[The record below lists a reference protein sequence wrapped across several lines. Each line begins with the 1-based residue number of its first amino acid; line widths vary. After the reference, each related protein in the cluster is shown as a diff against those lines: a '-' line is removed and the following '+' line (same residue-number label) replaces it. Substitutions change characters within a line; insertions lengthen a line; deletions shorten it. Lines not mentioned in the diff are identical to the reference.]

1 MIAFVHIFPS
11 RRFLYFKAQ
20 PNLIFDCTFLWMHKP
35 VKKDT
40 SLFECAK
47 LLSFVRPYWRFVIL
61 AIVSVVVY
69 TSANGIQISLIKP
82 VIDKLLVEGAR
93 KAPDLP
99 RIDIDQTTHEQNNH
113 SPVKQFKHK
122 FSFLE
127 KIQKRVTNSFTSIG
141 IVTAILAPIIFFS
154 CYFQLYF
161 RNRIMW
167 SVIVD
172 IRNKLCDHLL
182 PQPLSFFE
190 NRKSGDLLSRLTND
204 ISVTQT
210 ALTVLFEEIL
220 LQPMRLIC
228 GLVLAFYFSWKLA
241 LFTLIVFPMVFFPMF
256 IMGKKI
262 KKHGKKSL
270 KHLSDLTDALR
281 EMFSGM
287 RIVKAFKM
295 EDEESREI
303 HTISKRF
310 LEKRLKMVKTKALNT
325 STNEFVYT
333 LGLAVLVILCGYVI
347 VSNKITP
354 GELGGFITAIGF
366 MVVTT
371 VKKLA
376 KGYVSLQESLSGV
389 SRVFELFTI
398 EPSIKDHPAAVTL
411 EKMEKGISFNNVS
424 FSYDGSKDFV
434 LKDICLTIRKGEIVA
449 IVGGSG
455 AGKTSM
461 VSLIPRF
468 YDPVKGSVEI
478 DGIDI
483 RMLKRESLL
492 SHIAMVTQQTFLFN
506 RSFYENILYG
516 RRDATFDEV
525 QAAAKAAYIHEFIM
539 SLPQGYDTVVG
550 ELGVKLS
557 GGQRQRIAIARALLK
572 NAPILLLDEATS
584 SLDYESEKLVQE
596 ALDNL
601 IAGRTT
607 IIVAHRLST
616 IQHCDRIIVMKKGA
630 IAEIGDHESLM
641 SGDGEYKRVYQ
652 LHLDTIHS

>member
-1 MIAFVHIFPS
+1 M
-11 RRFLYFKAQ
+11 
-20 PNLIFDCTFLWMHKP
+20 
-35 VKKDT
+35 KKST
-40 SLFECAK
+40 SLLECAK
-47 LLSFVRPYWRFVIL
+47 LLSFVRPYWKFVTL
-61 AIVSVVVY
+61 AIVSMIIY
-69 TSANGIQISLIKP
+69 TTANGIQISLIKP
-82 VIDKLLVEGAR
+82 VIDKLLIENT
-93 KAPDLP
+93 KKTPDLP
-99 RIDIDQTTHEQNNH
+99 RIDIDQTTHEQNDH
-113 SPVKQFKHK
+113 SPIKQFKHK
-122 FSFLE
+122 FSFLG

-141 IVTAILAPIIFFS
+141 IVTAILAPVIFFS
-154 CYFQLYF
+154 CYFQQYF
-161 RNRIMW
+161 RNHVMW
-167 SVIVD
+167 AVIVD

-210 ALTVLFEEIL
+210 GLTVLFEEIL

-228 GLVLAFYFSWKLA
+228 GLALAFYFSWKLA
-241 LFTLIVFPMVFFPMF
+241 LFTLIVFPMIFFPMF

-270 KHLSDLTDALR
+270 RHLSDLTDALR
-281 EMFSGM
+281 EMFSGI

-310 LEKRLKMVKTKALNT
+310 LDKRLKMVRTKALNT

-398 EPSIKDHPAAVTL
+398 EPSIKDHPKAVTL
-411 EKMEKGISFNNVS
+411 EKIEKDISFKNVS
-424 FSYDGSKDFV
+424 FSYDGSSDFI
-434 LKDICLTIRKGEIVA
+434 LKDICLTIQKGEIIA

-461 VSLIPRF
+461 ISLIPRF
-468 YDPVKGSVEI
+468 YDPVKGSIEI

-492 SHIAMVTQQTFLFN
+492 SHITMVTQQTFLFN

-516 RRDATFDEV
+516 RRNATLGEV

-557 GGQRQRIAIARALLK
+557 GGQRQRIAIARAILK

-596 ALDNL
+596 ALNNL

-616 IQHCDRIIVMKKGA
+616 IQHCDRIIVMKKGY
-630 IAEIGDHESLM
+630 IAEIGNHESLM